1 MVPAYRQLH
10 HHNGAK
16 PRLDVLPMNWFV
28 IAEYVG
34 DGMPASDWI
43 TADTAA
49 LALETWLRELYAD
62 GWRYPGGSVAV
73 IPLMSPGASP
83 RVVRFDETSLVLL
96 AIIASLIQE

>member
-1 MVPAYRQLH
+1 
-10 HHNGAK
+10 
-16 PRLDVLPMNWFV
+16 MNWFV

-43 TADTAA
+43 TADTAP

-73 IPLMSPGASP
+73 IPLMSPGWARGE
-83 RVVRFDETSLVLL
+83 RVIRFDETSLVLL
-96 AIIASLIQE
+96 AIIETLRR

>member
-1 MVPAYRQLH
+1 
-10 HHNGAK
+10 
-16 PRLDVLPMNWFV
+16 MNWFV

-34 DGMPASDWI
+34 DGMPASGWI

-49 LALETWLRELYAD
+49 LALETWLRGLYAD

-73 IPLMSPGASP
+73 IPLAPQRRPAG

-96 AIIASLIQE
+96 AIIETLIQE